1 MLVVI
6 SSEKLDF
13 NFALGQPAE
22 EILNGLRSAF
32 IDSQG
37 EETFLRA
44 SKVIVTEENFYNVIK
59 DRYGPTLIGEHIDHL
74 YDLIDAHLAI

>member
-1 MLVVI
+1 MLIII
-6 SSEKLDF
+6 SSKKLNF
-13 NFALGQPAE
+13 NFALGQPSQ
-22 EILNGLRSAF
+22 EILDGLRSEF
-32 IDSQG
+32 IDTQG

-59 DRYGPTLIGEHIDHL
+59 DRYGPTLIGEHIDNL